1 MRGLIMIQK
10 GPCIVLQLL
19 FALSCILLA
28 CTSQSTPPA
37 VQVSTPTQ
45 LQNAVKANVDHIV
58 ISGHMDLFDLQFSG
72 NTEAL
77 LTARGTKTI
86 RVCSQRLR
94 MCLKL

>member
-1 MRGLIMIQK
+1 MMRKGL
-10 GPCIVLQLL
+10 CIVLQLL
-19 FALSCILLA
+19 IAVSCIPLA

-37 VQVSTPTQ
+37 VQVSTPTE
-45 LQNAVKANVDHIV
+45 LQNAFKANVDHIV

-86 RVCSQRLR
+86 RVCAHRR
-94 MCLKL
+94 RVCLS